1 MPRITNPDLQAI
13 LERARREGPSPY
25 LKWVMKTLEEA
36 DRGLSQHYAAVRQQK
51 RRTRNEP

>member
-36 DRGLSQHYAAVRQQK
+36 DRGLSQHYAAVKQQK
-51 RRTRNEP
+51 ARKHQ